1 AMATGSGLFNP
12 SNLAYDPQLLKISH
26 LSPAQLRP
34 LNNDSTPVA
43 GPLAKLFPE
52 LKDRPWFP
60 GIGDGAASNLGS
72 GATQPGFAALNV
84 GTSAALRVIRSS
96 GPAIAPLG
104 LFCYRLDP
112 QRFLVGGAVSN
123 AGNLRSWCLR
133 ELQLPDA
140 AATEIA
146 LANRPSPAH
155 GLVVLPFWNPERAPT
170 WDEDATGSI
179 HGLRQHSSSLDILQ
193 AITEATYHR
202 LAKIA
207 DLLLASDPS
216 TPTKFIVSGGIQRSP
231 TSLQRLADVLGKPL
245 HPNDEMEAS
254 LRGAAIFAI
263 EKLGLPSPS
272 SPLQKPLKPRQKY
285 AALYAIERAKL
296 QSLEALLAPTPTP
309 TQSPQSPKGAR
320 PQFPHAPPPPP
331 RPSPLPPHSRPPRN
345 LPSSPKYPLAGQ
357 RRQRPLPRFWLVSED
372 NGRFL
377 GCYGDPLAHTP
388 TLDQLAKNGVLYER
402 CFAMPVCAP
411 SRFTLITGLYPV
423 TSGPAHHMRAKG
435 SPPPNLQGFPALL
448 RNAGFYTSNH
458 SKTDYNCPLKPSEI
472 WDGSHYKNRPP
483 HQPFFSVFNHEV
495 THESCLFPTKEIPT
509 VDPAKISVPPYQP
522 DTPEI
527 RADWARYYSHI
538 AQLDSQIAAK
548 LQDLAT
554 AGLAEDTI
562 IFYYSDNGGV
572 LPRSKRFLHESG
584 THVPL
589 IVYYPP
595 KWQHLAPAPPGSR
608 IKDPVHFIDF
618 APTVLSLL
626 GIPIPAYFQGHPFA
640 GPAKSPPQPFVF
652 CMRDRMDES
661 FDTIRSVADSRYLYI
676 HNYRPDRPYVPFL
689 HYMFQ
694 ARGYQSWARLA
705 QANQLT
711 PATAMFWGEKP
722 PEELYDSLNDPHNIH
737 NLATDP
743 AQL

>member
-1 AMATGSGLFNP
+1 
-12 SNLAYDPQLLKISH
+12 
-26 LSPAQLRP
+26 
-34 LNNDSTPVA
+34 
-43 GPLAKLFPE
+43 
-52 LKDRPWFP
+52 
-60 GIGDGAASNLGS
+60 
-72 GATQPGFAALNV
+72 
-84 GTSAALRVIRSS
+84 
-96 GPAIAPLG
+96 
-104 LFCYRLDP
+104 
-112 QRFLVGGAVSN
+112 
-123 AGNLRSWCLR
+123 
-133 ELQLPDA
+133 
-140 AATEIA
+140 
-146 LANRPSPAH
+146 
-155 GLVVLPFWNPERAPT
+155 
-170 WDEDATGSI
+170 
-179 HGLRQHSSSLDILQ
+179 
-193 AITEATYHR
+193 
-202 LAKIA
+202 
-207 DLLLASDPS
+207 
-216 TPTKFIVSGGIQRSP
+216 
-231 TSLQRLADVLGKPL
+231 
-245 HPNDEMEAS
+245 
-254 LRGAAIFAI
+254 
-263 EKLGLPSPS
+263 
-272 SPLQKPLKPRQKY
+272 
-285 AALYAIERAKL
+285 
-296 QSLEALLAPTPTP
+296 
-309 TQSPQSPKGAR
+309 
-320 PQFPHAPPPPP
+320 
-331 RPSPLPPHSRPPRN
+331 
-345 LPSSPKYPLAGQ
+345 
-357 RRQRPLPRFWLVSED
+357 
-372 NGRFL
+372 
-377 GCYGDPLAHTP
+377 
-388 TLDQLAKNGVLYER
+388 
-402 CFAMPVCAP
+402 
-411 SRFTLITGLYPV
+411 
-423 TSGPAHHMRAKG
+423 
-435 SPPPNLQGFPALL
+435 
-448 RNAGFYTSNH
+448 FYTSNH

-483 HQPFFSVFNHEV
+483 NQPFFSVFNHEV

-548 LQDLAT
+548 LQELAT

-722 PEELYDSLNDPHNIH
+722 PEELYDSLTDPHNIH

-743 AQL
+743 AQLENLQRFRQALEERVIANCDNGFLPEGSPLEGFANSHAPNAYPIQRVFALANLASQRLPANLPTFIQSLSDPSEPIRWWAAQGCAILGPLATPAKSALLSALHDPSPAVQIAAAESLARLGLLEPSLPILALWATQSAHHQRRKLPLQNPLPRRRSPRKESHPARLPHPHSHSLIPHFPLPFSTLHPHPPPPNFTSLSPLHLILNAFPAPPLAPTPPRPQSLHCPRRPLRRLPPRLLWLLFPLRLLRHRRRPLLLLRWPHR

>member
-1 AMATGSGLFNP
+1 M
-12 SNLAYDPQLLKISH
+12 
-26 LSPAQLRP
+26 LR
-34 LNNDSTPVA
+34 
-43 GPLAKLFPE
+43 
-52 LKDRPWFP
+52 R
-60 GIGDGAASNLGS
+60 
-72 GATQPGFAALNV
+72 
-84 GTSAALRVIRSS
+84 
-96 GPAIAPLG
+96 
-104 LFCYRLDP
+104 
-112 QRFLVGGAVSN
+112 
-123 AGNLRSWCLR
+123 
-133 ELQLPDA
+133 
-140 AATEIA
+140 
-146 LANRPSPAH
+146 
-155 GLVVLPFWNPERAPT
+155 
-170 WDEDATGSI
+170 
-179 HGLRQHSSSLDILQ
+179 
-193 AITEATYHR
+193 
-202 LAKIA
+202 
-207 DLLLASDPS
+207 LLLALLLFL
-216 TPTKFIVSGGIQRSP
+216 PTLAHPETSP
-231 TSLQRLADVLGKPL
+231 
-245 HPNDEMEAS
+245 
-254 LRGAAIFAI
+254 
-263 EKLGLPSPS
+263 
-272 SPLQKPLKPRQKY
+272 
-285 AALYAIERAKL
+285 
-296 QSLEALLAPTPTP
+296 
-309 TQSPQSPKGAR
+309 AR
-320 PQFPHAPPPPP
+320 PNI
-331 RPSPLPPHSRPPRN
+331 L
-345 LPSSPKYPLAGQ
+345 
-357 RRQRPLPRFWLVSED
+357 WLVSED

-458 SKTDYNCPLKPSEI
+458 SKTDYNCPLKLSEI

-548 LQDLAT
+548 LQELAT

-626 GIPIPAYFQGHPFA
+626 GIPIPDYFQGHPFA

-652 CMRDRMDES
+652 SMRDRMDES

-743 AQL
+743 AQLENLQRFRQALEERVIANCDNGFLPEGSPLEGFAKSHAPNAYPIQRVFALANLASQRLPANLPTFIQSLSDPSEPIRWWAAQGCAILGPLATPAKSALLSALHDPSPAVQIAAAESLARLGLLDPSLPILALWATQSAHPPAATQAGNVLAFLGPAALPILPALKESLLKQPTTKGENYPFRILSRVVDLLEKKATPLAYPTPTPTP